1 MKRRLQNAGQKTGDW
16 GRRMFRD
23 RPRIALAALVIAGV
37 LFWTAGL
44 GAAWLAYD
52 VGIDIPQRD
61 QIGELGLMDQATTIF
76 DRDGKPVF
84 TIFKEQ
90 RLEIG
95 LKDVSPNVIDAVLSA
110 EDQRFYDHEGV
121 DFVRVAGAIVRNL
134 RAGRKAEGGS
144 TVTQQLAR
152 TSFLSSDKTY
162 RRKLKEIVLAA
173 QIENTYTKD
182 QILELYL
189 NKVYF
194 GDGLYGIEAAA
205 RGYFGKPAKD
215 LSVAESAL
223 LIGLIKSPSS
233 WAPTINMERAVA
245 RRNVVL
251 ETMRDNER
259 ITTDEYERA
268 RREPVKLKDGLSI
281 HENFGLYY
289 KEHVRQ
295 LLVEQ
300 FGWER
305 VYQGGLKV
313 YTALDPEMQRA
324 AEQHVEEWLARLES
338 RPGFRHDP
346 RKAVLKEW
354 SPEKGKPDYLQ
365 AALFAADP
373 RNGEVL
379 ALVGGRNFRES
390 KFNRAVQ
397 AKRQAGSAFKPFVYA
412 AALERGASP
421 GTIIA
426 NLDAPTATPQ
436 GAWVPEDE
444 HSVGSAMTMR
454 AALRTS
460 SNRAAVQMI
469 NAVGVQTAVEYAKK
483 LDLGDQPA
491 VPSLALG
498 AGDVTLEA
506 MTMAYGAF
514 ANGGQVRDPVFIRKV
529 VDREGKVLFQAKDEP
544 RKAIEPATAFFM
556 ADMLTDVINHGT
568 AYGARAEG
576 FRLPAAGKTGTTN
589 DYKDG
594 WFVGFTPSVVAGVW
608 VGFDNP
614 KTIFNGGYAAQV
626 AVPIWARFMR
636 DATRGHK
643 AEWLE
648 RPTDIVPVAMCSVS
662 GKLATEGCRTGGYAY
677 DDAGNAV
684 QKSYVVTQ
692 YFRKGAMPTTY
703 CDLHGGYH
711 AYQWG
716 GTPGSPGDPA
726 HGGGAVAP
734 PAGTPDPNAPVAPPP
749 GTPDLNPPPPAGTAG
764 RGDDRRA
771 DDRRPGF
778 WRRVFGGDAR
788 TAEQRAAEEQRKR
801 EEQAAKK
808 AREAEKKR
816 EADERKRA
824 EQERK
829 RLEEQRRRERQ
840 QTPPPATPPPPPP
853 TCCG

>member
-1 MKRRLQNAGQKTGDW
+1 MKRRLVRAGEWTGER
-16 GRRMFRD
+16 GRALFRR
-23 RPRIALAALVIAGV
+23 RPGLAVGVIVLLGL

-44 GAAWLAYD
+44 SAAWLSYD
-52 VGIDIPQRD
+52 VGLDLPQRD
-61 QIGELGLMDQATTIF
+61 AIGEMGQMDQATTIF
-76 DRDGKPVF
+76 DRHDQPVF

-90 RLEIG
+90 RLEVG
-95 LKDVSPNVIDAVLSA
+95 LAGVSPNVIKAVLSA
-110 EDQRFYDHEGV
+110 EDQRFYAHGGV
-121 DFVRVAGAIVRNL
+121 DFIRVAGAIFRNL

-152 TSFLSSDKTY
+152 TSFLSTDKTY

-173 QIENTYTKD
+173 QIENTFTKD
-182 QILELYL
+182 EILALYL

-205 RGYFGKPAKD
+205 RGYFGKPSKD
-215 LSVAESAL
+215 LTVAESAL
-223 LIGLIKSPSS
+223 LIGLIKSPST
-233 WAPTINMERAVA
+233 WAPTINPDRAIA

-251 ETMRDNER
+251 ETMVDAGN
-259 ITTDEYERA
+259 ITKAEYDAA
-268 RREPVKLKDGLSI
+268 RREKLKLKDGLSI

-313 YTALDPEMQRA
+313 YTALDPGMQQA
-324 AEQHVEEWLARLES
+324 AEKHVEDWLDQIEAR
-338 RPGFRHDP
+338 RGFRHKS
-346 RKAVLKEW
+346 REAALKGW
-354 SPEKGKPDYLQ
+354 TPEKGRPDYLQ
-365 AALFAADP
+365 AALLAADP
-373 RNGEVL
+373 RTGEVF

-421 GTIIA
+421 GTLIT

-444 HSVGSAMTMR
+444 HSSGSAMTMR

-469 NAVGVQTAVEYAKK
+469 NAVGVHTAVEYAKK
-483 LDLGDQPA
+483 LELGDQPP

-498 AGDVTLEA
+498 AGDVTLES
-506 MTMAYGAF
+506 MTMAYAAF
-514 ANGGQVRDPVFIRKV
+514 ANGGLVRDPMFIRKV
-529 VDREGKVLFQAKDEP
+529 VDHDGNVLFESKDQARRALE
-544 RKAIEPATAFFM
+544 EATAFFM

-589 DYKDG
+589 EYRDA

-608 VGFDNP
+608 VGFDTP

-648 RPTDIVPVAMCSVS
+648 RPKDIIGVAICRVS
-662 GKLATEGCRTGGYAY
+662 GKLATEGCRAGEITY
-677 DDAGNAV
+677 DDFGNPV
-684 QKSYVVTQ
+684 QRSFVVTQ
-692 YFRKGAMPTTY
+692 YVRKGVAPREY

-711 AYQWG
+711 V
-716 GTPGSPGDPA
+716 PGLPVDPSA
-726 HGGGAVAP
+726 PPVSIAP
-734 PAGTPDPNAPVAPPP
+734 PAGVPDPSAPVAPPP
-749 GTPDLNPPPPAGTAG
+749 GTPDPNPPAAGEPPAGTAG
-764 RGDDRRA
+764 RAGQPPA
-771 DDRRPGF
+771 TQERPGF
-778 WRRVFGGDAR
+778 WRRIFRGNAK
-788 TAEQRAAEEQRKR
+788 TPEQIKAEEER
-801 EEQAAKK
+801 K
-808 AREAEKKR
+808 AREAERKKEEAARKKAER
-816 EADERKRA
+816 E
-824 EQERK
+824 
-829 RLEEQRRRERQ
+829 RRRQ
-840 QTPPPATPPPPPP
+840 PQKPPPPPP
-853 TCCG
+853 ACC

>member
-1 MKRRLQNAGQKTGDW
+1 MKERLTRAGEWTGERGRALFRRS
-16 GRRMFRD
+16 
-23 RPRIALAALVIAGV
+23 PRAAVAALVLAGL

-44 GAAWLAYD
+44 SAAWLAYD
-52 VGIDIPQRD
+52 VGLDLPQRD
-61 QIGELGLMDQATTIF
+61 AIGEMGQMDQATTIF
-76 DRDGKPVF
+76 DRHDKPVF

-90 RLEIG
+90 RLEVGIA
-95 LKDVSPNVIDAVLSA
+95 DVSKHVIDAVLSA

-121 DFVRVAGAIVRNL
+121 DFVRVAGAVLRNL

-182 QILELYL
+182 EILALYL

-205 RGYFGKPAKD
+205 RGYFGKPAKE
-215 LSVAESAL
+215 LTIAESAL
-223 LIGLIKSPSS
+223 LVGLIKSPSS
-233 WAPTINMERAVA
+233 WAPTINMERAVT

-251 ETMRDNER
+251 DTMVGAER
-259 ITTDEYERA
+259 ITRDEYERA
-268 RREPVKLKDGLSI
+268 KREPVKLKDGLSI

-295 LLVEQ
+295 QLVDQ

-313 YTALDPEMQRA
+313 YTSLDPDMQRA
-324 AEQHVEEWLARLES
+324 AERHVEEWLARLET
-338 RPGFRHDP
+338 RPGFRHKT
-346 RKAVLKEW
+346 RSQVMKTW
-354 SPEKGKPDYLQ
+354 TPEAGKPDYLQ
-365 AALFAADP
+365 AALLAADP
-373 RNGEVL
+373 RTGEVF

-421 GTIIA
+421 GTIIT
-426 NLDAPTATPQ
+426 NLDAPTATAQ

-444 HSVGSAMTMR
+444 HSEGSSMTMR

-469 NAVGVQTAVEYAKK
+469 NAVGVRTAVEYAKK
-483 LDLGDQPA
+483 LELGDQPA

-498 AGDVTLEA
+498 AGDVTLES
-506 MTMAYGAF
+506 MTMAYAAF
-514 ANGGQVRDPVFIRKV
+514 ANGGMVRDPQFVRKV
-529 VDREGKVLFQAKDEP
+529 VDADGNVLFQAKDAPKRALE
-544 RKAIEPATAFFM
+544 EATAFFM

-594 WFVGFTPSVVAGVW
+594 WFIGFTPSVVAGVW
-608 VGFDNP
+608 VGFDQP
-614 KTIFNGGYAAQV
+614 RTVFNGGYAAQV

-643 AEWLE
+643 PEWLE
-648 RPTDIVPVAMCSVS
+648 RPKDIMGVAICRVS
-662 GKLATEGCRTGGYAY
+662 GKLATEGCRVGEAGY
-677 DDAGNAV
+677 DELGNPV
-684 QKSYVVTQ
+684 QRSLVVTQ
-692 YFRKGAMPTTY
+692 YFRKGVAPSEY

-711 AYQWG
+711 PPTVPVA
-716 GTPGSPGDPA
+716 PDAS
-726 HGGGAVAP
+726 GAAP
-734 PAGTPDPNAPVAPPP
+734 PAGTPDPSIAPPP
-749 GTPDLNPPPPAGTAG
+749 GTPDPNPPSAQPPAGTAG
-764 RGDDRRA
+764 RAGEPGSGN
-771 DDRRPGF
+771 RPGF
-778 WRRVFGGDAR
+778 WRRVFGGDAK
-788 TAEQRAAEEQRKR
+788 TAEQRAAE
-801 EEQAAKK
+801 AADKK
-808 AREAEKKR
+808 ARDAERKKQ
-816 EADERKRA
+816 EADRKKA

-829 RLEEQRRRERQ
+829 KAEEERKREERRRQ
-840 QTPPPATPPPPPP
+840 QQPPPVPPA
-853 TCCG
+853 CCEAR